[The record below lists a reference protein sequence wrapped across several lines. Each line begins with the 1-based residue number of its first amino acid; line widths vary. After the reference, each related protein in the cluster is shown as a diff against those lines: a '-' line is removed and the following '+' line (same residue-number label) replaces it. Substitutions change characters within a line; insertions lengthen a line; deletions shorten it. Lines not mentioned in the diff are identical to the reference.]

1 VSKYDEKLCCRV
13 YEKLLFAYPSD
24 FRRTFGPQL
33 VQVFRDCYRAETSEH
48 GAFSVIPLW
57 LHTLMDL
64 ISSAAKE
71 HSESENKFMSNLK
84 RDLVA
89 IVGAVLIIAAALL
102 LLTYGRKNEVSSI
115 VAFGYFLD
123 ALVTTG
129 VIGNLIVFVLTRT
142 TRLNSM
148 RVVFT
153 TFLVVHILPLL
164 LVLVIAR
171 NDPRFNVSSTI
182 IGYVASFVFW
192 TGFHWAWSKS
202 KPASSPSEIRG

>member
-1 VSKYDEKLCCRV
+1 VNKLNEKLCCRV

-24 FRRTFGPQL
+24 FRRSFGPQL
-33 VQVFRDCYRAETSEH
+33 VQVFRDCYRAETNEH
-48 GAFSVIPLW
+48 GAFSIIPLW

-84 RDLVA
+84 KDLIAV
-89 IVGAVLIIAAALL
+89 VGAVLIIAVALL

-115 VAFGYFLD
+115 VALGYFLD

-129 VIGNLIVFVLTRT
+129 IIGNLIVFLLART

-148 RVVFT
+148 RVVCT
-153 TFLVVHILPLL
+153 TFLVVHVLPLL

-182 IGYVASFVFW
+182 IGYVASFIFW
-192 TGFHWAWSKS
+192 TGLHWAWSKS
-202 KPASSPSEIRG
+202 MPATSHSETSG